1 MSEEKTDIKN
11 TEFTNKMKE
20 MGWREIDSS
29 ELPEAVKRL
38 KNKGRKI
45 TLREC
50 KSEVK
55 LVLDADIVEHFK
67 QASGENGEDY
77 KTLINTALRNL
88 VDSEQTESGKFDEI
102 LNDREFLSRLKSE
115 LETV

>member
-1 MSEEKTDIKN
+1 MSEEKTDIKK

-20 MGWREIDSS
+20 MGWREIDLS

-67 QASGENGEDY
+67 QASEKNGEDY
-77 KTLINTALRNL
+77 KILINTALRNL
-88 VDSEQTESGKFDEI
+88 VDSEQKESGKFDEI

>member
-55 LVLDADIVEHFK
+55 LVLDADIVEYFK
-67 QASGENGEDY
+67 QASSKKGENY
-77 KTLINTALRNL
+77 KILINTALRNL

>member
-1 MSEEKTDIKN
+1 MNSKDIDKEFEKR
-11 TEFTNKMKE
+11 
-20 MGWREIDSS
+20 GLRRIDPS

-67 QASGENGEDY
+67 QASGKKGENY
-77 KTLINTALRNL
+77 KILINTALRNL
-88 VDSEQTESGKFDEI
+88 VDGEQAKSGKFNEI

>member
-1 MSEEKTDIKN
+1 MFMNSKDIDKEFEKR
-11 TEFTNKMKE
+11 
-20 MGWREIDSS
+20 GLRRIDPS

-67 QASGENGEDY
+67 QASEKNGKDY
-77 KTLINTALRNL
+77 KILINAALRNL

-102 LNDREFLSRLKSE
+102 LNDREFLTRLKSE

>member
-1 MSEEKTDIKN
+1 MSMNSKDIDKEFEKRGLKRIN
-11 TEFTNKMKE
+11 P
-20 MGWREIDSS
+20 S

-55 LVLDADIVEHFK
+55 LLLDADIVEYF
-67 QASGENGEDY
+67 QLESGENGEDY
-77 KTLINTALRNL
+77 KNLINTALRNL
-88 VDSEQTESGKFDEI
+88 VDSQKTNGGKYDEI
-102 LNDREFLSRLKSE
+102 LNDRKFLSRLKSE